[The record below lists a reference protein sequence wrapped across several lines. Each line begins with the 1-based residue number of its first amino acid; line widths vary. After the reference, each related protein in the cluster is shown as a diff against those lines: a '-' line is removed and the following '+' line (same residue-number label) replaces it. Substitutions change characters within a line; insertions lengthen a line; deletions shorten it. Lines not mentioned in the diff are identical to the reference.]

1 MAVKSNTTGMRASLI
16 ALTIAALSIP
26 AMAQAAPERDRGWND
41 GRSTRSESAP
51 PARQAPPPQ
60 TQRSWSPPPQAQQ
73 PQQSQAPQAAPRS
86 WSPPAR
92 SEAPQAAPPVQSRQ
106 GNWNG
111 GGRQGGNGE
120 RADRGWRGNGERG
133 NGERAD
139 RGWRGNGAA
148 TGQVEA
154 PQQQRRQVQGNW
166 NGGGRTWSGD
176 GQTNTRTT
184 TQAPPPVQQTRQA
197 QGGWNGERRGGR
209 DGQADDRRGRGGDD
223 WRSRNS
229 QGSATVQS
237 RSWDDGSRSRNRDG
251 DWRQRDGSRNWGD
264 NDRRRSNDGDWR
276 SRVQKNDR
284 HYGGNRDYWSKRN
297 WSNHWDR
304 SRHRNWSG
312 WNSNWNWAWGHDYR
326 RWDRQWRNHN
336 RYDWYGWRNR
346 YPSYFQ
352 VGYYYAPYRGY
363 SYSRLSIGFFLDA
376 LFFGE
381 DYWIADPAFYRL
393 PDAYGPYRWV
403 RYYDDAVLVNIYTG
417 EVVDVIYDFF
427 W

>member
-1 MAVKSNTTGMRASLI
+1 MAVKSNTTGMRASLV

-26 AMAQAAPERDRGWND
+26 AMAQAAPEGE
-41 GRSTRSESAP
+41 RSWGNGPRARSESAP
-51 PARQAPPPQ
+51 PVRQVPPPQ
-60 TQRSWSPPPQAQQ
+60 SQRSWSPPPQQT
-73 PQQSQAPQAAPRS
+73 QAPQQAPRS

-92 SEAPQAAPPVQSRQ
+92 TQAPQAAPPVQTRQ
-106 GNWNG
+106 GGWSGGNRQGGTGERAGRNWNG
-111 GGRQGGNGE
+111 NSTATAQVPPPSRETRGGWSGGNRQGGTGD
-120 RADRGWRGNGERG
+120 RA
-133 NGERAD
+133 
-139 RGWRGNGAA
+139 
-148 TGQVEA
+148 
-154 PQQQRRQVQGNW
+154 
-166 NGGGRTWSGD
+166 GRNWSGAN
-176 GQTNTRTT
+176 QPV
-184 TQAPPPVQQTRQA
+184 TQAPPPVQQTRQS
-197 QGGWNGERRGGR
+197 QGSWNGGERRTESWNSER
-209 DGQADDRRGRGGDD
+209 RARNGQAEDRRGRGGDD

-229 QGSATVQS
+229 QSGTVES
-237 RSWDDGSRSRNRDG
+237 RTWSGDDRR
-251 DWRQRDGSRNWGD
+251 RDGSRTWSGD
-264 NDRRRSNDGDWR
+264 DRRRDGSRTWNGTDYRRSNDGDWR

-312 WNSNWNWAWGHDYR
+312 WNTSWNWTYGHDYR
-326 RWDRQWRNHN
+326 RWDRHWRNN
-336 RYDWYGWRNR
+336 SRYDWYSWRNT

-352 VGYYYAPYRGY
+352 VGYYYAPYRNY
-363 SYSRLSIGFFLDA
+363 SYTRLTIGFILDA

-393 PDAYGPYRWV
+393 PEVYGPYRWV

>member
-26 AMAQAAPERDRGWND
+26 AMAQAAPERERSWND
-41 GRSTRSESAP
+41 GRSARSESAP

-60 TQRSWSPPPQAQQ
+60 SQRSWSPPPQAQQ

-92 SEAPQAAPPVQSRQ
+92 TQAPQAAPPVQSRQ

-111 GGRQGGNGE
+111 GNRQG
-120 RADRGWRGNGERG
+120 G

-148 TGQVEA
+148 TGQVDA
-154 PQQQRRQVQGNW
+154 PR
-166 NGGGRTWSGD
+166 
-176 GQTNTRTT
+176 
-184 TQAPPPVQQTRQA
+184 QQTRQA
-197 QGGWNGERRGGR
+197 QGGWNGGERRNRNAQGEEWRSRNDQPVTAGQTSRQGRNWDDGGRRNR
-209 DGQADDRRGRGGDD
+209 DGQGQD
-223 WRSRNS
+223 WRSRS
-229 QGSATVQS
+229 GRSDGTVQS
-237 RSWDDGSRSRNRDG
+237 RSWSDGNRSRDG
-251 DWRQRDGSRNWGD
+251 GRNWND
-264 NDRRRSNDGDWR
+264 NDRRRTNDGDWR

-304 SRHRNWSG
+304 SRRHNWSG
-312 WNSNWNWAWGHDYR
+312 WNNNWNWTYGHEYR
-326 RWDRQWRNHN
+326 RWDRKWRSHSN
-336 RYDWYGWRNR
+336 YDWYGWRNR

-376 LFFGE
+376 PFFGE

-393 PDAYGPYRWV
+393 PEAYGPYRWV